1 MNNSFLEIKNV
12 SKRFG
17 NIVALDD
24 VSLDIQK
31 SELFS
36 LLGSSGCGKSTLL
49 RIIAGFEKP
58 DSGQIILDGEDITKL
73 PPHLR
78 PLNMMFQN
86 YALFPHL
93 NVAKNIEYGLQEEN
107 FSKEEINQRILEII
121 KLLELDG
128 LEKRKIYELSGGQ
141 QQRVALARCLVKK
154 PKLLLLDEPLAALDK
169 KLRVQTQFELV
180 NLQYKLGI
188 TFIIVTHDQEEA
200 MSLSDR
206 MAIMKI
212 GEVLQVGNPVE
223 IYEKPVN
230 EYIANFI
237 GTANIFN
244 VIKTSDKFVIEE
256 LGVKIHN
263 SNGEKDFKKCLI
275 RPEKISIT
283 KNLNQNGNSKCK
295 GIVKE
300 VAYLGSYTKYLIKV
314 GDFKFYSFMQNS
326 EISEDLQ
333 IKWDDQVDCTWN
345 DNSIY
350 FFNE

>member
-1 MNNSFLEIKNV
+1 MTSSFLEIKDI
-12 SKRFG
+12 SKKFG
-17 NIVALDD
+17 NTIALDK
-24 VSLDIQK
+24 VNLNISK

-58 DSGQIILDGEDITKL
+58 DSGKIYLDGEDITLL

-93 NVAKNIEYGLQEEN
+93 NVKKNIEFGLKEEN
-107 FSKEEINQRILEII
+107 FTANEIDTRTSEVMS
-121 KLLELDG
+121 LLELDG
-128 LEKRKIYELSGGQ
+128 LEKRKIFEISGGQ

-206 MAIMKI
+206 MAIMETGK
-212 GEVLQVGNPVE
+212 VLQIGNPVE
-223 IYEKPVN
+223 VYEKPIN
-230 EYIANFI
+230 EYVANFI

-244 VIKTSDKFVIEE
+244 ITKSNDKYTINE
-256 LGVKIHN
+256 LALEIN
-263 SNGEKDFKKCLI
+263 IPNINQNFKKCLI
-275 RPEKISIT
+275 RPEKISVEKKISSSSA
-283 KNLNQNGNSKCK
+283 NKCT
-295 GIVKE
+295 GTIKE
-300 VAYLGSYTKYLIKV
+300 VAYLGSYTKYLIESN
-314 GDFKFYSFMQNS
+314 GFKFYSFMQNS
-326 EISEDLQ
+326 EISENLK
-333 IKWDDQVDCTWN
+333 IKWDDVVECSWN
-345 DNSIY
+345 SDSIY

>member
-1 MNNSFLEIKNV
+1 MSNSFLEIKGV
-12 SKRFG
+12 SKKFG
-17 NIVALDD
+17 NIVALDNIN
-24 VSLDIQK
+24 LDISK

-58 DSGQIILDGEDITKL
+58 DSGKIFLDGEDITLL
-73 PPHLR
+73 PPYLR

-93 NVAKNIEYGLQEEN
+93 NVKKNIEFGL
-107 FSKEEINQRILEII
+107 KEERHNNNEINLRVKDII
-121 KLLELDG
+121 SLLELDG
-128 LEKRKIYELSGGQ
+128 LEKRKIFEISGGQ

-206 MAIMKI
+206 MAIMKS
-212 GEVLQVGNPVE
+212 GKVLQTGNPVE
-223 IYEKPVN
+223 VYEKPIN
-230 EYIANFI
+230 EYVANFI

-244 VIKTSDKFVIEE
+244 IKEISKNFLIEE
-256 LGVKIHN
+256 LNIKIDLPKN
-263 SNGEKDFKKCLI
+263 AQMFQKCLI
-275 RPEKISIT
+275 RPEKISI
-283 KNLNQNGNSKCK
+283 KKINSNNATEKCT
-295 GIVKE
+295 GVVKE
-300 VAYLGSYTKYLIKV
+300 VAYLGSYTKYLV
-314 GDFKFYSFMQNS
+314 ESNNFQFYSFMQNR
-326 EISEDLQ
+326 EISERLK
-333 IKWDDQVDCTWN
+333 IKWDDLVECSWN
-345 DNSIY
+345 NESIY

>member
-1 MNNSFLEIKNV
+1 MSSSFLEIKDI
-12 SKRFG
+12 SKKFG
-17 NIVALDD
+17 NTIALDK
-24 VSLDIQK
+24 VNLNISK

-58 DSGQIILDGEDITKL
+58 DSGKIYLDGEDITLL

-93 NVAKNIEYGLQEEN
+93 NVKKNIEFGLKEEN
-107 FSKEEINQRILEII
+107 FTANEIDTRTSEVMS
-121 KLLELDG
+121 LLELDG
-128 LEKRKIYELSGGQ
+128 LEKRKIFEISGGQ

-206 MAIMKI
+206 MAIMETGK
-212 GEVLQVGNPVE
+212 VLQIGNPVE
-223 IYEKPVN
+223 VYEKPIN
-230 EYIANFI
+230 EYVANFI

-244 VIKTSDKFVIEE
+244 ITKSNDKYTINE
-256 LGVKIHN
+256 LALEIN
-263 SNGEKDFKKCLI
+263 IPNINQNFKKCLI
-275 RPEKISIT
+275 RPEKISVEKKISSSS
-283 KNLNQNGNSKCK
+283 KNKCI
-295 GIVKE
+295 GTIKE
-300 VAYLGSYTKYLIKV
+300 VAYLGSYTKYLIESN
-314 GDFKFYSFMQNS
+314 GFKFYSFMQNS
-326 EISEDLQ
+326 EISENLK
-333 IKWDDQVDCTWN
+333 IKWDDVVECSWN
-345 DNSIY
+345 SDSIY

>member
-1 MNNSFLEIKNV
+1 MSTKFLEIKNI
-12 SKRFG
+12 SKKFG
-17 NIVALDD
+17 DVIALDN
-24 VSLDIQK
+24 VSLSISK

-58 DSGQIILDGEDITKL
+58 DSGSIVLDGEDITNL

-93 NVAKNIEYGLQEEN
+93 NISQNIEFGLKEEN
-107 FSKEEINQRILEII
+107 VPKNEILERTREILN
-121 KLLELDG
+121 LLELTG
-128 LEKRKIYELSGGQ
+128 LEKRKIYEISGGQ

-169 KLRVQTQFELV
+169 KLRIQTQFELV

-206 MAIMKI
+206 MAIMKNGNI
-212 GEVLQVGNPVE
+212 LQIGNPVE
-223 IYEKPVN
+223 IYEKPISQ
-230 EYIANFI
+230 YIANFI

-244 VIKTSDKFVIEE
+244 VLEVSGDFILKEVD
-256 LGVKIHN
+256 VKITSSKSVDIH
-263 SNGEKDFKKCLI
+263 KYCLI
-275 RPEKISIT
+275 RPEKISI
-283 KNLNQNGNSKCK
+283 SKSFSNKEVVRCL
-295 GIVKE
+295 GTVKE
-300 VAYLGSYTKYLIKV
+300 VAYLGSYTKYLV
-314 GDFKFYSFMQNS
+314 EVNNYQFYAFMQNR
-326 EISEDLQ
+326 EISEDLK
-333 IKWDDQVDCTWN
+333 IKWDDKVECSWRD
-345 DNSIY
+345 DSIY

>member
-1 MNNSFLEIKNV
+1 MSTKFLEIKNI
-12 SKRFG
+12 SKKFG
-17 NIVALDD
+17 DVIALDN
-24 VSLDIQK
+24 VSLSISK

-58 DSGQIILDGEDITKL
+58 DSGSIILDGEDITNL

-93 NVAKNIEYGLQEEN
+93 NISQNIEFGLKEEN
-107 FSKEEINQRILEII
+107 VPKNEII
-121 KLLELDG
+121 ERTREILNLLELTG
-128 LEKRKIYELSGGQ
+128 LEKRKIYEISGGQ

-169 KLRVQTQFELV
+169 KLRIQTQFELV

-206 MAIMKI
+206 MAIMKNGNI
-212 GEVLQVGNPVE
+212 LQIGNPVE
-223 IYEKPVN
+223 IYEKPISQ
-230 EYIANFI
+230 YIANFI

-244 VIKTSDKFVIEE
+244 VLEVSGDFILKEVD
-256 LGVKIHN
+256 VKITSSKSVNIH
-263 SNGEKDFKKCLI
+263 KYCLI
-275 RPEKISIT
+275 RPEKISI
-283 KNLNQNGNSKCK
+283 SKSFSNKELVRCL
-295 GIVKE
+295 GTVKE
-300 VAYLGSYTKYLIKV
+300 VAYLGSYTKYLV
-314 GDFKFYSFMQNS
+314 EVNNYQFYAFMQNR
-326 EISEDLQ
+326 EISEDLK
-333 IKWDDQVDCTWN
+333 IKWDDKVECSWRD
-345 DNSIY
+345 DSIY

>member
-1 MNNSFLEIKNV
+1 MSSSFLEIKDI
-12 SKRFG
+12 SKKFG
-17 NIVALDD
+17 NTTALDK
-24 VSLDIQK
+24 VNLNISK

-58 DSGQIILDGEDITKL
+58 DSGKIYLDGEDITLL

-93 NVAKNIEYGLQEEN
+93 NVKKNIEFGLKEEN
-107 FSKEEINQRILEII
+107 FTANEIDTRTSEVMS
-121 KLLELDG
+121 LLELDG
-128 LEKRKIYELSGGQ
+128 LEKRKIFEISGGQ

-206 MAIMKI
+206 MAIMETGK
-212 GEVLQVGNPVE
+212 VLQIGNPVE
-223 IYEKPVN
+223 VYEKPIN
-230 EYIANFI
+230 EYVANFI

-244 VIKTSDKFVIEE
+244 ITKSNDKYTINE
-256 LGVKIHN
+256 LALEIN
-263 SNGEKDFKKCLI
+263 IPNINQNFKKCLI
-275 RPEKISIT
+275 RPEKISVEKKISSSST
-283 KNLNQNGNSKCK
+283 NKCT
-295 GIVKE
+295 GTIKE
-300 VAYLGSYTKYLIKV
+300 VAYLGSYTKYLIESN
-314 GDFKFYSFMQNS
+314 GFKFYSFMQNS
-326 EISEDLQ
+326 EISENLK
-333 IKWDDQVDCTWN
+333 IKWDDVVECSWN
-345 DNSIY
+345 SDSIY